1 MNSSLE
7 NYDNDIINVFDMMT
21 KRLSDIEDKLDSI
34 NNSIISIKKHN
45 IYLERSKSSIDGN
58 VFGWDFNINYYDNN
72 ENWAKAEAIVF
83 SIDYGFPINFSE
95 DFKNNKYD
103 DILKRKL
110 IDVDMIKSLNLNDD
124 DIDNYK
130 YKNNILPD
138 IVFMHMFNEKLE
150 EYDLRISYMINS
162 EVILETKSHK
172 HFYIDEFISPFIK
185 VCQAFDFKA
194 NDGDLEVYKIYKNN
208 KVALYMINDAKEDA
222 KKLWNKYDIYEKNR
236 ITKHL
241 KDNTYFKDYHF
252 NFDDYTAKLK

>member
-1 MNSSLE
+1 MRNLKLKKRNLLALSFFIVCILLVTAYFIKI
-7 NYDNDIINVFDMMT
+7 NYDHKKELYKIVQDFKKEHKDFEVKNYAYGSN
-21 KRLSDIEDKLDSI
+21 DSI
-34 NNSIISIKKHN
+34 IKVALIYYDKEKQTKSNVAIITEKGVGMLDLVS
-45 IYLERSKSSIDGN
+45 GN
-58 VFGWDFNINYYDNN
+58 KDYSYDNN

-172 HFYIDEFISPFIK
+172 HF
-185 VCQAFDFKA
+185 
-194 NDGDLEVYKIYKNN
+194 
-208 KVALYMINDAKEDA
+208 
-222 KKLWNKYDIYEKNR
+222 R
-236 ITKHL
+236 
-241 KDNTYFKDYHF
+241 
-252 NFDDYTAKLK
+252 